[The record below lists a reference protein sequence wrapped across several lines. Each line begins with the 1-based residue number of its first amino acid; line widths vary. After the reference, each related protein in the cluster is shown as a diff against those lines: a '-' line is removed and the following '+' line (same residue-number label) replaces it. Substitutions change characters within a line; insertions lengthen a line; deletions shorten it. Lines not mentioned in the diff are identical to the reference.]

1 MSSIRASN
9 RESTEPI
16 GLARWA
22 KEKLLSQNQNHKR
35 HSFDTKTSLPTE
47 TPPVPLQLEQHCD
60 SQKHNFSEEVLMSC
74 YGHDFDGNKEEQE
87 GGEAESDSNMLEK
100 TNDHDQNSKES
111 PVVGGSVLSALS
123 ALTLD
128 TEGKRPNEEGG
139 EEVVIVDGTKKPRLE
154 ILKRRE
160 PIRTLEGKLQCV
172 LDNGGLRFVYV
183 HCKPPATDHY
193 LVAIDNPQDVKAD
206 AAPTTTNLTG
216 DDIFNTRF
224 WKDSCLSTQAIQLL
238 LKNNGF
244 VKMTNFTVTNDKH
257 IKAGKKYW
265 TISMNDAKKFYD
277 PAFDIKWI
285 EATVFDSGMAS
296 NGKGPVRASLTFSEE
311 MDENVQVAMDES
323 QVAIQNMACIRSAE
337 RFAWSASMG
346 EENPIRVDLGLL
358 IPPSMDFGLERMLE
372 NALDNGS
379 NNDDFEKIVDDFDN
393 IVDDMSLPLPL
404 PLPLPPP
411 VPNVY
416 LAADAQL
423 ASLIRRGEE
432 PTPQADEFDPYV
444 DWHLSDN
451 YTKIADRYKANE
463 RVDDDTVVEAL
474 KPMDNF
480 YITKTKAWKEYSVPG
495 QWYQKQK
502 DFFLADIVEKEQW
515 RFAGPPT
522 ERVLRWGVQADDP
535 DQNGFFSSAALQKI
549 YDHMI
554 VKGRVM
560 FSVLDGTPDEPGKA
574 IQFFPEKYVCSS
586 VPWWSSKLDYLPQT
600 LIFEDEASGSYN
612 TVERLNN
619 LYTVVAFSVIVE
631 GPNSDDAREWDTI
644 KRQVVNFQKNKLDKI
659 PKSNVMKFSNIEFLD
674 AQVIMQTSHMTLAY
688 KPVPGPQIAQ
698 RIQKLIEEL
707 TLELSRDA
715 SEWVGH
721 KVTRV
726 TDQPKALT
734 APDVRFFLP
743 DFGLAY
749 GLETGDPR
757 IEEIHANANKWGL
770 VLRKGY
776 SEVDATFEGPLRE
789 AMLSSLAASNGFG
802 PRIFAQWIV
811 PEEAH
816 NYQMYMNTNETCSH
830 FSDGLFEATRLDAND
845 KKFDKYC
852 IPSQP
857 WCKRKNWTLDHSIAE
872 TSALIMPS
880 LHKTAYDNGLQW
892 KSTCT
897 LMEGFEG
904 DVFHLTMEHRHQ
916 YQLFIDAVYE
926 QCERMSQAGI
936 LHGDIKLGNSVYR
949 TTKTDDAI
957 PEMKSWDKIEIRFID
972 FDPYYCKLVPFVPT
986 EVLTL
991 VNFAMYMTSAAC
1003 RHEDWH
1009 LSEYALPKVNELL
1022 ENINNKY
1029 NKNESPFAVAF
1040 LALGPTYR
1048 RFKVPESIVEKDGY
1062 ETYQPDPPRRSNEYI
1077 LYNDEWEMARMF
1089 RYNVA
1094 HYFENGCGGRYRN
1107 SKNYK
1112 HLPMIAR
1119 MLSFIEQ
1126 ENQGLT
1132 RDYADR
1138 LPGSEDESKDLTAS

>member
-22 KEKLLSQNQNHKR
+22 KEKLLSQNRNHKR
-35 HSFDTKTSLPTE
+35 HSFDTKTSLPTD

-74 YGHDFDGNKEEQE
+74 YSHDFDGNKEEQE

-100 TNDHDQNSKES
+100 TNDHDQNSKGS
-111 PVVGGSVLSALS
+111 PVAEGSVLSALS

-128 TEGKRPNEEGG
+128 TEVTKRG
-139 EEVVIVDGTKKPRLE
+139 GTKKPRLE
-154 ILKRRE
+154 PRPDILQPPRE
-160 PIRTLEGKLQCV
+160 DITTLEGKLQRV

-216 DDIFNTRF
+216 DGIYNTRF
-224 WKDSCLSTQAIQLL
+224 WKNSCLSTQAIQML

-244 VKMTNFTVTNDKH
+244 VKMTDFTVTNDKY
-257 IKAGKKYW
+257 IKAEEKYW
-265 TISMNDAKKFYD
+265 TISMNDAKKFYN
-277 PAFDIKWI
+277 PALPADVKWI

-296 NGKGPVRASLTFSEE
+296 NGKGPVRADLTFQGIV
-311 MDENVQVAMDES
+311 DENGQVTMDES

-337 RFAWSASMG
+337 RLSWSASMG
-346 EENPIRVDLGLL
+346 EETPIRMDLGLL
-358 IPPSMDFGLERMLE
+358 IPPSVDFDLERMLE

-379 NNDDFEKIVDDFDN
+379 NNADFEKIV
-393 IVDDMSLPLPL
+393 VVPM

-411 VPNVY
+411 VSNMY

-423 ASLIRRGEE
+423 ASLIRRSEE
-432 PTPQADEFDPYV
+432 PIPEADEFDPYV

-451 YTKIADRYKANE
+451 YTKIADMYKPNE
-463 RVDDDTVVEAL
+463 RVDYDTVVEAL
-474 KPMDNF
+474 EPMDNF

-495 QWYQKQK
+495 QWYKERK

-515 RFAGPPT
+515 RFAGPST

-535 DQNGFFSSAALQKI
+535 DQYGFFSSTALQNI

-574 IQFFPEKYVCSS
+574 IQFFPERYVCSG
-586 VPWWSSKLDYLPQT
+586 VPWWFSKLNFLPQT
-600 LIFEDEASGSYN
+600 LTFDTVGSGAYN
-612 TVERLNN
+612 DVDRLNN

-631 GPNSDDAREWDTI
+631 GPNSNNANKWDTI
-644 KRQVVNFQKNKLDKI
+644 KQQVAEAQKNKLRSRI
-659 PKSNVMKFSNIEFLD
+659 SYTVKSSGVEFLD
-674 AQVIMQTSHMTLAY
+674 VQVLTQTSHMTLAY
-688 KPVPGPQIAQ
+688 MPIPGLQLEE
-698 RIQKLIEEL
+698 RTQKLIEEL

-734 APDVRFFLP
+734 APDIRFFLP

-770 VLRKGY
+770 VRREAHSSVGGL
-776 SEVDATFEGPLRE
+776 SHALRE
-789 AMLSSLAASNGFG
+789 AMLSSLAAANGFG

-811 PEEAH
+811 PCTKDEQAH
-816 NYQMYMNTNETCSH
+816 HYQMYMNTNETCSH
-830 FSDGLFEATRLDAND
+830 FSDGLFEAKRLDAND
-845 KKFDKYC
+845 KWFDKYC

-857 WCKRKNWTLDHSIAE
+857 WCKKSNWTLDDTIAE
-872 TSALIMPS
+872 TSALIMPPQYI
-880 LHKTAYDNGLQW
+880 TAHDNNLQW
-892 KSTCT
+892 KSTCM

-904 DVFHLTMEHRHQ
+904 DVTKLKMEYPHQ
-916 YQLFIDAVYE
+916 YELFVDAAYE
-926 QCERMSQAGI
+926 QCERMSQAGA
-936 LHGDIKLGNSVYR
+936 LHGDVKLGNSVYR
-949 TTKTDDAI
+949 TAKTD
-957 PEMKSWDKIEIRFID
+957 ESSGVWDKIEIRFID
-972 FDPYYCKLVPFVPT
+972 FDPYFCKLVPFVPT

-991 VNFAMYMTSAAC
+991 VNFAIYMTSAAC
-1003 RHEDWH
+1003 LREDWD
-1009 LSEYALPKVNELL
+1009 LSEYALPKVNKLL
-1022 ENINNKY
+1022 ENISNKY
-1029 NKNESPFAVAF
+1029 SGNESPFAVAF
-1040 LALGPTYR
+1040 LALGPTYFR
-1048 RFKVPESIVEKDGY
+1048 HEVPDFLVKKNGYQEMAPYPDRKSADSI
-1062 ETYQPDPPRRSNEYI
+1062 
-1077 LYNDEWEMARMF
+1077 LHNDEWEMARMF

-1094 HYFENGCGGRYRN
+1094 HYFENKCGGRYRN
-1107 SKNYK
+1107 DMDNM

-1126 ENQGLT
+1126 QNQELT
-1132 RDYADR
+1132 LDYADR
-1138 LPGSEDESKDLTAS
+1138 LPKR